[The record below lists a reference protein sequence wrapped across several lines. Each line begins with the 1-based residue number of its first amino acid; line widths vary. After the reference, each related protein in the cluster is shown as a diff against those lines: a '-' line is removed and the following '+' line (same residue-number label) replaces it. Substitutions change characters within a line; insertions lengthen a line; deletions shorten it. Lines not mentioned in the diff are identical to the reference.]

1 MSSVRLMKKGKRER
15 QMKKR
20 LTVAVITMMMLV
32 MLLGMNSFAFN
43 NVIGKTG
50 GSGANIRSE
59 ASRNGELIGRLPRKT
74 EFAI

>member
-1 MSSVRLMKKGKRER
+1 
-15 QMKKR
+15 MKKR

-59 ASRNGELIGRLPRKT
+59 ASTTGKLIGSLPKNT
-74 EFAI
+74 